1 MHAKRLKIVMTHGRK
16 GDLTI
21 RQDGDLRTICGM
33 DGVDGD
39 IINNLAL
46 YVGDI
51 LYPEVGK
58 FARRHVPD
66 AFEFIHSLPFL
77 APRDGRRLRI

>member
-1 MHAKRLKIVMTHGRK
+1 
-16 GDLTI
+16 
-21 RQDGDLRTICGM
+21 
-33 DGVDGD
+33 
-39 IINNLAL
+39 
-46 YVGDI
+46 